1 MRGPPVLAKY
11 THKLQN
17 KYLSMV
23 SRQVQQV
30 CVSYPFEIC
39 MYIYMHSVTYIH
51 YARWFTLMFDVDK
64 KSDQT
69 ILLTGFLMGNLE
81 TL

>member
-23 SRQVQQV
+23 SRQVV
-30 CVSYPFEIC
+30 GTCFIPF
-39 MYIYMHSVTYIH
+39 
-51 YARWFTLMFDVDK
+51 
-64 KSDQT
+64 
-69 ILLTGFLMGNLE
+69 
-81 TL
+81 